1 MLRNCLLYLGIC
13 CFFASSVTAQSLTNE
28 DWIMDN
34 IFLEDDDKM
43 TERIIILVENGQ
55 L

>member
-34 IFLEDDDKM
+34 IFLEDD
-43 TERIIILVENGQ
+43 VEADWASV
-55 L
+55 LA